1 MDVYATL
8 VAFFQN
14 GGVFMFPIAFV
25 MAIGIAIALERWL
38 YLTRQ
43 TVSNRRDYEKIL
55 PLLRAQ
61 KVREVQEIAAQ
72 SKSAVS
78 KLAADGV
85 ARRAFSRRRADLE
98 SGMEEQLLE
107 VIPHIERRTPYLA
120 TYANV
125 ATLLGLLGTIMGLIS
140 AFTAVQMADSTQK
153 AAMLS
158 ESISVSMNC
167 TAFGLMVAIPLLIIH
182 SLLQSK
188 TNAIV
193 ESLEIT
199 VVKFLNL
206 LEDRGADKPT
216 ERAAAPRPAPASPHM
231 PSPAKA

>member
-1 MDVYATL
+1 MDFYATL
-8 VAFFQN
+8 VAFFQH
-14 GGVFMFPIAFV
+14 GGIFMLPIAFV

-43 TVSNRRDYEKIL
+43 TVSNRRDYEKIM
-55 PLLRAQ
+55 PLLRAH
-61 KVREVQEIAAQ
+61 KVREVQELAAQ
-72 SKSAVS
+72 SKSAVA

-167 TAFGLMVAIPLLIIH
+167 TAFGLMVAIPMLIIH

-206 LEDRGADKPT
+206 LEDRSADKPI
-216 ERAAAPRPAPASPHM
+216 EKPAVARAHAAPHSPAPA
-231 PSPAKA
+231 KA

>member
-1 MDVYATL
+1 MDIYATI

-14 GGVFMFPIAFV
+14 GGVFMFPIAVV

-43 TVSNRRDYEKIL
+43 TVSNRRDYEKL
-55 PLLRAQ
+55 MPLLRAQ
-61 KVREVQEIAAQ
+61 KVREVQDLASQ
-72 SKSAVS
+72 SKSAVA

-206 LEDRGADKPT
+206 LEDKASDKPM
-216 ERAAAPRPAPASPHM
+216 EKAVSASKPSSGHMPAPA
-231 PSPAKA
+231 KA